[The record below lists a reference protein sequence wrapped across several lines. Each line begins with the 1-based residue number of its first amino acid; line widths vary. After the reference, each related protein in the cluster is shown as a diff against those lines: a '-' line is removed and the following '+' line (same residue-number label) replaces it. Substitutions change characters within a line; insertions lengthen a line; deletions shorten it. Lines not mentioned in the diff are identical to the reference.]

1 MFAYQQDKVQILLST
16 WNGERWLPELLNSLL
31 KQTYQSWQLIIRD
44 DGSSDNTLKILTKW
58 QEFYPE
64 KISIL
69 KDKQHIGSKHSFSR
83 LVEQSTAHYLM
94 FCDQDDVWKN
104 NKIDLQ
110 MMRMREQEQYYGKA
124 TPVLIHSDLEVVDR
138 DLITKHSSFWR
149 LRRFKLK
156 QSKQQYLVQN
166 VVTGSTSLF
175 NRVAADLAFP
185 LSNKAMEHDRWL
197 ALCVAWFGVVNA
209 VDLPLVKYR
218 QHNKNQIGAF
228 VTNIS
233 VRNSAMAWSRQAEYF
248 LDCFKQHINKK
259 EQQHIKSL
267 ARLYKEN
274 NWLQRRMILINK
286 KIKKDG
292 LIPNVALLLWA

>member
-44 DGSSDNTLKILTKW
+44 DGSSDNTLKMLTKW
-58 QEFYPE
+58 QEFYPQ

-110 MMRMREQEQYYGKA
+110 MMRMREQEQRYGKA
-124 TPVLIHSDLEVVDR
+124 TPVLIHSDLEVVDES
-138 DLITKHSSFWR
+138 LMTKHSSFWR
-149 LRRFKLK
+149 LRRFKLE
-156 QSKQQYLVQN
+156 QPKQQYLVQN

-185 LSNKAMEHDRWL
+185 LSSKAMEHDRWL
-197 ALCVAWFGVVNA
+197 ALCVAWFGVVNG

-218 QHNKNQIGAF
+218 QHSKNQIGAF

-233 VRNSAMAWSRQAEYF
+233 VRSSAMAWSRQAEYF
-248 LDCFKQHINKK
+248 LDCFKQHISKK

-267 ARLYKEN
+267 AKLYEEKN
-274 NWLQRRMILINK
+274 GLKRRMILINK

-292 LIPNVALLLWA
+292 LIPNIALLLWA